1 MRDPGSNPPY
11 HLPSEK
17 FENKLGAQFQKT
29 GALMKKSSQINGR
42 PFSWKDFSIVL
53 NIDIL
58 KPFKSKKNWENLD
71 SNDLNVQN
79 ATKAIQPLHLI
90 ALLSRLDRSK
100 KAIF

>member
-1 MRDPGSNPPY
+1 MVWLSVTLAKLLAIIVAVEAGALKCLIKVEGPGFESSY
-11 HLPSEK
+11 QLLSEK

-58 KPFKSKKNWENLD
+58 KPLKSKKIWENLD
-71 SNDLNVQN
+71 SN
-79 ATKAIQPLHLI
+79 
-90 ALLSRLDRSK
+90 
-100 KAIF
+100 